1 MRLMYPEWSEKWA
14 AAERALQLDLERA
27 SERLEAAGLPGSRAF
42 GGPRD
47 LHSAAIHGA
56 RDLGAS
62 ALRSREFRSRTLG
75 AAAEVEM
82 EARVSSSSSAAAEP
96 RRPAAAAS
104 A

>member
-27 SERLEAAGLPGSRAF
+27 SERLE
-42 GGPRD
+42 D